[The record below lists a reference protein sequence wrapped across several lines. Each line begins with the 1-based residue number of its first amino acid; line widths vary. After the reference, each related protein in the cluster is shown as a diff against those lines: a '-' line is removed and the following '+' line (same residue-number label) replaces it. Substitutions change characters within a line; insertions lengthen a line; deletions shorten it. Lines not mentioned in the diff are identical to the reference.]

1 MSSPQIWNKEEEKNS
16 PKKRQSKW
24 QASDAQREKK
34 RQRSRARDKKR
45 RHFFVGITTWKFCS
59 GGNERR
65 NASSH
70 QCKVKMSGSEKQWR
84 WTHMTFPSKNMKL
97 RSFWKFHIVV
107 MQNNAKE
114 MYKKNL
120 PHVQNC
126 FFANYTCCCFS
137 PFSSVAF
144 AIYHYT
150 ILYFV
155 WTKYKYH
162 QELRVKP

>member
-1 MSSPQIWNKEEEKNS
+1 MLVATNARWKWAAVKKN
-16 PKKRQSKW
+16 
-24 QASDAQREKK
+24 
-34 RQRSRARDKKR
+34 
-45 RHFFVGITTWKFCS
+45 
-59 GGNERR
+59 
-65 NASSH
+65 
-70 QCKVKMSGSEKQWR
+70 
-84 WTHMTFPSKNMKL
+84 WTRTHATFPSKNMKL

-144 AIYHYT
+144 AIYHYI
-150 ILYFV
+150 ILCFV
-155 WTKYKYH
+155 WTNYKYH
-162 QELRVKP
+162 QELRVKPWLYFLIFATYTQFFLGHSLVLYNVPEDSTVTL